1 MRLFLWFSNTVN
13 MIIHWYDF
21 RYLNNILPYVA
32 PYLLPTLNSL
42 MTCSVYGTVAVA
54 LNRYIEMTDSFKDWK
69 MVRNGKFLCLM
80 VVIIAAVFNAS
91 RWFELEYE
99 MVSFSSSNNVS
110 NLTLETI
117 NSTYVKLKVCITIT
131 SRYIDRYYCVVRNLV
146 S

>member
-1 MRLFLWFSNTVN
+1 MVLHRYF
-13 MIIHWYDF
+13 F
-21 RYLNNILPYVA
+21 RYLNNVLPYVA

-99 MVSFSSSNNVS
+99 MVSYGSSNPNNVS

-117 NSTYVKLKVCITIT
+117 NSTYVKLKVCIPDT
-131 SRYIDRYYCVVRNLV
+131 SA
-146 S
+146 

>member
-1 MRLFLWFSNTVN
+1 
-13 MIIHWYDF
+13 
-21 RYLNNILPYVA
+21 
-32 PYLLPTLNSL
+32 

>member
-1 MRLFLWFSNTVN
+1 M
-13 MIIHWYDF
+13 
-21 RYLNNILPYVA
+21 A

-99 MVSFSSSNNVS
+99 MVPYSSSTPGGQTGPNNVS
-110 NLTLETI
+110 NLTQETI
-117 NSTYVKLKVCITIT
+117 NTTYVKLKVCIIA
-131 SRYIDRYYCVVRNLV
+131 VNRN
-146 S
+146 